1 MNRILE
7 RLKEL
12 VRDNFYTRAFKKNL
26 HYNLYPETILKETPK
41 EFFRGVFRAF
51 LLFLGTYVV
60 FNLLVSLTN
69 AAYLVEYGNR
79 MRELYDQGKVSFTLY
94 LMNSFP
100 NSIFMLAV
108 LFLIFQFYFASL
120 SYFAL
125 WVLGEGERSFRRIL
139 GIAFS
144 TSLYVLLA
152 FYPIL
157 VLFNIVPNSF
167 KKDPFSMVLFLSL
180 NGIFFFGSII
190 VQSVFYVRMCRKVF
204 GQNLGRALITW
215 FLPFFLF
222 ATFIISSL

>member
-1 MNRILE
+1 MNHLLE

-12 VRDNFYTRAFKKNL
+12 VQDNFYTRGFKKNL
-26 HYNLYPETILKETPK
+26 HYNLYPEDILKETPK
-41 EFFRGVFRAF
+41 EFFKGVFRVF

-69 AAYLVEYGNR
+69 AAYLLEYGDR
-79 MRELYDQGKVSFTLY
+79 MKELYDQGKVSFTLY

-108 LFLIFQFYFASL
+108 LFLIFQFYFASF
-120 SYFAL
+120 SYLAL
-125 WVLGEGERSFRRIL
+125 WVLGEEGRSYRRIL

-157 VLFNIVPNSF
+157 ILFNVTPNSF

-180 NGIFFFGSII
+180 NGIFFFGAII
-190 VQSVFYVRMCRKVF
+190 LESVFYVRMCRRVF

-215 FLPFFLF
+215 FLPFFSF
-222 ATFIISSL
+222 ATFIISNL